1 MSIYR
6 LKGTAGQV
14 INQTWS
20 LDEKALIGSDPICA
34 IHVESESIAPQHAE
48 LEVGQGSIR
57 IRSLS
62 GDAAV
67 FLNGA
72 ETSDASLFSGDEIR
86 IGTCRWLVQ
95 APGLRPEK
103 VLTEQ
108 AVRRRVNLAPW
119 LIAGGLS
126 ALGLLAWWLGYL
138 PF

>member
-14 INQTWS
+14 TNQVWP
-20 LDEKALIGSDPICA
+20 LEQKVVIGSDPQCE
-34 IHVESESIAPQHAE
+34 IHIESESIAPRHAE
-48 LEVGQGSIR
+48 LEVGDGSIG
-57 IRSLS
+57 IRSLAD
-62 GDAAV
+62 DAEL

-72 ETSDASLFSGDEIR
+72 EITTASLGSGDEIR

-95 APGLRPEK
+95 APGLRPQK
-103 VLTEQ
+103 VLTEE
-108 AVRRRVNLAPW
+108 AVRRRVNLMPW